1 MWTRLNKKNHGWSRQ
16 KVQRKSLANDTSLS
30 EFIRWAQVGIWNIN
44 EGS

>member
-30 EFIRWAQVGIWNIN
+30 KFISWAQARIWNII
-44 EGS
+44 ERS